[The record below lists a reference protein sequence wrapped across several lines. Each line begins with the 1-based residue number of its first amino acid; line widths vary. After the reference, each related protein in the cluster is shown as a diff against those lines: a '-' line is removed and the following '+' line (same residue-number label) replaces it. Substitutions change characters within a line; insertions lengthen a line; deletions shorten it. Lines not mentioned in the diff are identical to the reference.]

1 MGWTNFIKAVGK
13 GTVRLTE
20 GTGKSVGA
28 VAKGVGE
35 GMGATAKGLGGWK
48 GVVGTGAVIGAVRS
62 QDGLTGPVMCCS
74 VRAVPIRS
82 RSMEWLVK
90 SWILPS
96 AREANRQSVQQRI
109 WPASIFQKC
118 SSR

>member
-20 GTGKSVGA
+20 GTGRSVGA

-48 GVVGTGAVIGAVRS
+48 SHGILPRTPPTAIYEAS
-62 QDGLTGPVMCCS
+62 LSNS
-74 VRAVPIRS
+74 VRINH
-82 RSMEWLVK
+82 
-90 SWILPS
+90 I
-96 AREANRQSVQQRI
+96 AR
-109 WPASIFQKC
+109 
-118 SSR
+118 

>member
-1 MGWTNFIKAVGK
+1 MGWSNFIKAVGK

-20 GTGKSVGA
+20 GAGRSVGT

-62 QDGLTGPVMCCS
+62 EDGLTGV
-74 VRAVPIRS
+74 
-82 RSMEWLVK
+82 
-90 SWILPS
+90 
-96 AREANRQSVQQRI
+96 
-109 WPASIFQKC
+109 ASDVLFGQFVVHVNTLLSKKYLIQYII
-118 SSR
+118 SGDRYQ

>member
-20 GTGKSVGA
+20 GTGRSVGA

-48 GVVGTGAVIGAVRS
+48 GVVGTGAVVGAVHS
-62 QDGLTGPVMCCS
+62 EDGLTGVASDVLFGQGGAEKVKAHGVAGEVVDLAIGEKGKQAVNAATDMEIG
-74 VRAVPIRS
+74 RAHV
-82 RSMEWLVK
+82 
-90 SWILPS
+90 
-96 AREANRQSVQQRI
+96 
-109 WPASIFQKC
+109 
-118 SSR
+118 